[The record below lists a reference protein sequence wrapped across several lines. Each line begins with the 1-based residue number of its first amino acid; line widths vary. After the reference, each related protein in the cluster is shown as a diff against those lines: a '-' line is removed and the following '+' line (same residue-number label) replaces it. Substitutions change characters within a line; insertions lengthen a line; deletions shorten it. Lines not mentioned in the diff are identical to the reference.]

1 MNNTNTISLCLTVKI
16 KSTEPCYPSMFER
29 SELRRI
35 HSLVDLILSASN
47 KQDAQISVGMVDGD
61 EIISH
66 CQINRQTGHSEE

>member
-35 HSLVDLILSASN
+35 HSLVDLILSASD
-47 KQDAQISVGMVDGD
+47 KQDVGLVLEWWTVMVRCG
-61 EIISH
+61 ITRM
-66 CQINRQTGHSEE
+66 N